1 MISKQAKQ
9 LEKEIKELEVNQ
21 FYLIQ
26 LIFFRMK

>member
-26 LIFFRMK
+26 LIYF